1 MKKLAL
7 LATVSVLV
15 SACGG
20 TATPPAKSAVSA
32 KPKTTTAHE
41 KKKADKSDAAPA
53 KTASRDSLKVGDYFV
68 QRFSG
73 SFSKQ
78 PMTLTE
84 RVVAEMGSLIVIDYQ
99 LDAGKRSEHLRVARD
114 LNTGSVAR
122 VIRIDGDKAIPS
134 DITAYNTMMD
144 RTVFAADDNLATLG
158 KKAETCLI
166 GTKELDCEKTR
177 YKVLVGDKPAT
188 LSVVTS
194 KAVPDRA
201 VAGELST
208 ADGKLLY
215 RAEIID
221 MGHGTP
227 GHAVAEK

>member
-7 LATVSVLV
+7 LATVSLLV

-20 TATPPAKSAVSA
+20 AATPAAKTAASAKHKSAAHA
-32 KPKTTTAHE
+32 K
-41 KKKADKSDAAPA
+41 KKKAAKKADDDSG
-53 KTASRDSLKVGDYFV
+53 KTASRDRVGDYFV

-73 SFSKQ
+73 SFSKE

-84 RVVAEMGSLIVIDYQ
+84 RIVAQKGKLLIIDYT
-99 LDAGKRSEHLRVARD
+99 LDAGKKSEHLRVKRD
-114 LNTGSVAR
+114 VDTGRIAR
-122 VIRIDGDKAIPS
+122 VTRYQGDKAIPS
-134 DITAYNTMMD
+134 DIEAYNAMMD
-144 RTVFAADDNLATLG
+144 RTVFAADDNVASLG

-166 GTKELDCEKTR
+166 GKKELDCEKTR

-194 KAVPDRA
+194 KAVPGRD

-221 MGHGTP
+221 MGHDAP

>member
-7 LATVSVLV
+7 LATVSLLV

-20 TATPPAKSAVSA
+20 AATPAPKNAASA
-32 KPKTTTAHE
+32 KPKTAKHTK
-41 KKKADKSDAAPA
+41 KKKAAKSDDAPA
-53 KTASRDSLKVGDYFV
+53 KTASADQVGDYFV

-73 SFSKQ
+73 SFSKE

-84 RVVAEMGSLIVIDYQ
+84 RIVAQKGNLQVIDYT
-99 LDAGKRSEHLRVARD
+99 LDAGKKSEHLRVKRD
-114 LNTGSVAR
+114 VDTGRIAR
-122 VIRIDGDKAIPS
+122 VIRYEGDKAIPS
-134 DITAYNTMMD
+134 DIEAYNAMMD
-144 RTVFAADDNLATLG
+144 QTVFAADDNVASLG

-166 GTKELDCEKTR
+166 GKKELDCEKTR

-194 KAVPDRA
+194 KAVPGRD

-221 MGHGTP
+221 MGHNAP

>member
-7 LATVSVLV
+7 IGTVSLLV

-20 TATPPAKSAVSA
+20 AARPPAKSADSA
-32 KPKTTTAHE
+32 KAKAASHE
-41 KKKADKSDAAPA
+41 KKKAGTSDDAPA
-53 KTASRDSLKVGDYFV
+53 KTALADNVGDYFV

-73 SFSKQ
+73 SFSKK

-84 RVVAEMGSLIVIDYQ
+84 RIVAGKGNLQVIDYT
-99 LDAGKRSEHLRVARD
+99 LEAGDKSEHLRIERD
-114 LNTGSVAR
+114 VNTGRIAR
-122 VIRIDGDKAIPS
+122 VTRFEGNKEIPS
-134 DITAYNTMMD
+134 DLKAYDAMMD
-144 RTVFAADDNLATLG
+144 RTVFAADQNVASLG
-158 KKAETCLI
+158 KKAETCLV
-166 GTKELDCEKTR
+166 GKKELDCQKTR

-188 LSVVTS
+188 LSVETS
-194 KAVPDRA
+194 KAVPGRA

-221 MGHGTP
+221 MGHGAP
-227 GHAVAEK
+227 GVAEK